1 MGNYK
6 FRRSNYFKGKLLT
19 SEDLIRDQNYFMDK
33 QRFIYDMLGLTNR
46 VVRGL
51 HVTKNSE
58 NTVSVCAGAAID
70 AAGKEIFVEKAAI
83 FELKLPE
90 DGILQAHLYV
100 DYSNKNITVDTRS
113 PSPVHATGD
122 LMYAYLCIGY
132 SEHKAG
138 EIPVPVEF
146 STGGRGF
153 EYIDEGYKL
162 FWDYAGISG
171 EKRDLLYLAKI
182 GFTDNGHNLEIE
194 TIQNL
199 PFGQAVSPSAVPDYT
214 RDTDSEMRKDISAL
228 TSSVGSL
235 SNLVRRLE
243 DDLYRLRS
251 NPGSGTY
258 V

>member
-1 MGNYK
+1 MGNYR

-33 QRFIYDMLGLTNR
+33 HRFIYDILGLTNR

-51 HVTKNSE
+51 HVTKNNE
-58 NTVSVCAGAAID
+58 NTVSVCAGVAID
-70 AAGKEIFVEKAAI
+70 ANGKEIFVEKSAV

-90 DGILQAHLYV
+90 DNILQAHLYV

-113 PSPVHATGD
+113 PFPAHGD
-122 LMYAYLCIGY
+122 LLYAYLCIKHN
-132 SEHKAG
+132 EHKSG
-138 EIPVPVEF
+138 EISVPVEF

-153 EYIDEGYKL
+153 EYINEGYKL

-182 GFTDNGHNLEIE
+182 GFTNNGHYLEIE

-199 PFGQAVSPSAVPDYT
+199 PFGQSVPPAIT
-214 RDTDSEMRKDISAL
+214 TVPEPPRDSESEMRKDIAAL
-228 TSSVGSL
+228 TSSVGAL
-235 SNLVRRLE
+235 TNLVRRLE
-243 DDLYRLRS
+243 ERGVL
-251 NPGSGTY
+251 NE
-258 V
+258 

>member
-1 MGNYK
+1 VGNYK

-33 QRFIYDMLGLTNR
+33 HRFIYDMLGLTNR
-46 VVRGL
+46 VIRGL

-70 AAGKEIFVEKAAI
+70 ASGKEIFVEKSVV

-90 DGILQAHLYV
+90 DDILQANLYV

-113 PSPVHATGD
+113 QFPAHGN
-122 LMYAYLCIGY
+122 LLYAYLCIKHDEY
-132 SEHKAG
+132 KSG

-153 EYIDEGYKL
+153 EYICEGYKL
-162 FWDYAGISG
+162 FWDYANG
-171 EKRDLLYLAKI
+171 EQRDYLYLAKI
-182 GFTDNGHNLEIE
+182 GFTNSGHSLEIE

-199 PFGQAVSPSAVPDYT
+199 PFGQSVTPEQPSG
-214 RDTDSEMRKDISAL
+214 SESDIRKDIAAL
-228 TSSVGSL
+228 ASSVGAL
-235 SNLVRRLE
+235 TNLAKRLE
-243 DDLYRLRS
+243 EKGAVDE
-251 NPGSGTY
+251 
-258 V
+258 